1 MSRAFYLNLA
11 IDNLKKN
18 ARTIIPYILTSVL
31 TTMMLYMVVS
41 LANNPHLN
49 EIVGG
54 ASIKQLLGFG
64 TVIIEI
70 FAFIFLFYTHSFY
83 IQKKTKRIRII
94 LYIGN
99 GKETLSS
106 SFVL

>member
-11 IDNLKKN
+11 VDNLKKN

-70 FAFIFLFYTHSFY
+70 FAFIFLY
-83 IQKKTKRIRII
+83 IKILVSEQGNTICEKTVEFSQIVDYEERQK
-94 LYIGN
+94 G
-99 GKETLSS
+99 LS
-106 SFVL
+106 

>member
-11 IDNLKKN
+11 VDNLKKN

-54 ASIKQLLGFG
+54 ASIKQLLCRSVHVGQQG
-64 TVIIEI
+64 Y
-70 FAFIFLFYTHSFY
+70 FLNT
-83 IQKKTKRIRII
+83 QRIDNDMNMDIAAVVVSVWVGADK
-94 LYIGN
+94 IGRAH
-99 GKETLSS
+99 G
-106 SFVL
+106 

>member
-11 IDNLKKN
+11 VDNLKKN

-54 ASIKQLLGFG
+54 ASIKQFG
-64 TVIIEI
+64 TTSRKR
-70 FAFIFLFYTHSFY
+70 THKIDKF
-83 IQKKTKRIRII
+83 
-94 LYIGN
+94 
-99 GKETLSS
+99 
-106 SFVL
+106 

>member
-11 IDNLKKN
+11 VDNLKKN

-41 LANNPHLN
+41 LANNPNLN
-49 EIVGG
+49 EMLG
-54 ASIKQLLGFG
+54 ASTLTQMLGFG
-64 TVIIEI
+64 VGIIEI
-70 FAFIFLFYTHSFY
+70 FAFIFLFYTHSFLSL
-83 IQKKTKRIRII
+83 KKTKRIRVI

-106 SFVL
+106 CLIL